1 MELLTVTEVAKELR
15 LSEEHVRVL
24 VRQGKLTTVRLGE
37 RGIRFRRQDLHEFIE
52 SRVVTR
58 DA

>member
-37 RGIRFRRQDLHEFIE
+37 RGIRFRRQDLNEFVE